1 MAAAETVLVMDFSD
15 SKIHS
20 LNFGKADR
28 PPRPKNVFG
37 ARKAMRRLS

>member
-20 LNFGKADR
+20 LNFGKAATLVR
-28 PPRPKNVFG
+28 HGRR
-37 ARKAMRRLS
+37 ARLRVKPCGV